1 MNKTNSKR
9 RNKRKTN
16 KKGKRMYGKGIVGSK
31 IVDFLNEPYDSFS
44 DTSSDTNSI
53 INNTETFDIETGQ
66 PNNEDYLTVFNED
79 PSLRTHSM
87 DSLSSLDSDPELK
100 KIFEEVNSPTNY
112 IYFDKGKTY
121 KRIRPATTVI
131 QRPFSP
137 LSNPKERRRSSSLPD
152 YNNPYISGNRS
163 LDDVEK
169 GIKRDMDYLTF
180 RERQKSPSFSVYSK
194 NIGQDTGPIEFGGK
208 KKKNKTKKYKKCTRK
223 SRKTRK

>member
-1 MNKTNSKR
+1 MNKTKSKR

-44 DTSSDTNSI
+44 DTSSDRTIN
-53 INNTETFDIETGQ
+53 NNTETFDIETGQ

-100 KIFEEVNSPTNY
+100 KIFQEINSPN
-112 IYFDKGKTY
+112 IYFDKGKIY
-121 KRIRPATTVI
+121 NRIRPATTVI

-152 YNNPYISGNRS
+152 YNNPYI
-163 LDDVEK
+163 
-169 GIKRDMDYLTF
+169 
-180 RERQKSPSFSVYSK
+180 
-194 NIGQDTGPIEFGGK
+194 
-208 KKKNKTKKYKKCTRK
+208 
-223 SRKTRK
+223 